1 MDLSIRQAARETGL
15 SNDTL
20 RYYERIGL
28 LGPVARNNGGQR
40 RYRDTD
46 IARLRFVKRA
56 QAMDF
61 SLEEIGQLLKLRDH
75 RGDVRADARGMAERK
90 LTAIR
95 QRIESL
101 SHLHDE
107 LSQLVSECR
116 SSTDDCP
123 IIAHMDN
130 RRTPA
135 GEPR

>member
-1 MDLSIRQAARETGL
+1 MELSIRQAARETGL

-28 LGPVARNNGGQR
+28 LGRVARNDGGQR
-40 RYRDTD
+40 RYSDTD

-61 SLEEIGQLLKLRDH
+61 SLEEIGQLLDLRDR
-75 RGDVRADARGMAERK
+75 RGDSRADVRGMAERK
-90 LTAIR
+90 LKAIK

-101 SHLHDE
+101 SLLHDE
-107 LSQLVSECR
+107 LSQLICECR

>member
-75 RGDVRADARGMAERK
+75 RGDVRAEARGMAER
-90 LTAIR
+90 
-95 QRIESL
+95 
-101 SHLHDE
+101 
-107 LSQLVSECR
+107 
-116 SSTDDCP
+116 
-123 IIAHMDN
+123 
-130 RRTPA
+130 
-135 GEPR
+135 

>member
-61 SLEEIGQLLKLRDH
+61 SLEEIGGALDLSSVATVHKHVGQLIAKGYLRRERRNASRDLEVVA
-75 RGDVRADARGMAERK
+75 GASTEAAAFLPARFF
-90 LTAIR
+90 
-95 QRIESL
+95 
-101 SHLHDE
+101 E
-107 LSQLVSECR
+107 LWSR
-116 SSTDDCP
+116 S
-123 IIAHMDN
+123 
-130 RRTPA
+130 
-135 GEPR
+135 